1 MHSKRS
7 LQPYVLL
14 LVPGVLFVAFF
25 VLPLITLLL
34 NSFYSYSRMSG
45 IVEEFSLGNY
55 RRIIF
60 DEYYLSIVLNTIRL
74 GAVTA
79 LVAILVGYPVALYI
93 TAATPRMRAIVI
105 LSILSPLMISVIVR
119 SFGWVLILGPRGLI
133 ESVLSLGGISGGNFM
148 HTDAAVVVG
157 LVNVLLP
164 FVVLSVAT
172 SLQSIDAAIPLA
184 ASSLGASPWRN
195 FRHVVL
201 PLSLPGVYSG
211 ILIAFSLASSTFVT
225 PAVLGGAQFKVLS
238 TTLFQQ
244 AIVLHNWPF
253 SAALAITLVLI
264 VLLATGL
271 QLKIA
276 DRGR

>member
-1 MHSKRS
+1 MHGKRS
-7 LQPYVLL
+7 LTPYALL
-14 LVPGVLFVAFF
+14 LFPGVLFLAFF
-25 VLPLITLLL
+25 VLPLVTLLL
-34 NSFYSYSRMSG
+34 NSFYSYSRMTG

-55 RRIIF
+55 QRIIF
-60 DEYYLSIVLNTIRL
+60 DEYYMAIVLNTIRL
-74 GAVTA
+74 GVVTA

-93 TAATPRMRAIVI
+93 TVATPRMRAFVI
-105 LSILSPLMISVIVR
+105 LSVLSPLMVSVIVR
-119 SFGWVLILGPRGLI
+119 SFGWVLILGPRGMI
-133 ESVLSLGGISGGNFM
+133 ESSLSLAGLGGGNFM

-164 FVVLSVAT
+164 FVVLSVANA
-172 SLQSIDAAIPLA
+172 LQAIDPSIPLA
-184 ASSLGASPWRN
+184 ASSLGAPPWRN
-195 FRHVVL
+195 FVKVVL
-201 PLSLPGVYSG
+201 PLSLPGVYAG

-264 VLLATGL
+264 VLLATSL
-271 QLKIA
+271 QLKVA